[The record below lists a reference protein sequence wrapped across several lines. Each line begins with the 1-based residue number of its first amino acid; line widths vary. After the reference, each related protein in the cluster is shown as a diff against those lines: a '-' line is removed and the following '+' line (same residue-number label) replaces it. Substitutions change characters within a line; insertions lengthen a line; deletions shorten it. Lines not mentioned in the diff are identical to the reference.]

1 MFIVDKIRF
10 FHVDFLRA
18 VGIIAVIAIHTYS
31 YSITSPRDF
40 FIWNY
45 LHFII
50 VAFIFCSGYVL
61 FGKFTQPFSEAK
73 SLGKWYLKRIQRL
86 LYPYYLY
93 LIIHFSLFYFFPTY
107 FSGLGMQKSGSFIF
121 QSLLLTGGINL
132 NWLPLLFIELAILF
146 PFLLSIMKNKA
157 AFTIYVLSA
166 ILITVGFTV
175 FSFPYGFYRW
185 VMWIP
190 WSLIFILAKYFVQN
204 EKNGIRLKPYIAIAS
219 GSGALWGILYFVF
232 IFSHKSLTLIDNKY
246 PPNLFY
252 ILYEL
257 SVSFFLV
264 PISILFNK
272 SYLRAAVTFI
282 SKYSYGLFFIHF
294 IILDFVLKFVA
305 SNKLVIDPSIEFVI
319 VIITSVSLL
328 ALYNNFKPNIHF

>member
-1 MFIVDKIRF
+1 MFIVGKTRF
-10 FHVDFLRA
+10 FHIDFLRA
-18 VGIIAVIAIHTYS
+18 SGIIAVIAIHTYS
-31 YSITSPRDF
+31 YNLTNRTNF
-40 FIWNY
+40 LIWNY

-61 FGKFTQPFSEAK
+61 FNKFTKPISEVK
-73 SLGKWYLKRIQRL
+73 SLGKWYLKRVQRL
-86 LYPYYLY
+86 LWPFYLY
-93 LIIHFSLFYFFPTY
+93 FIIHFSFFYFLPKY
-107 FSGLGMQKSGSFIF
+107 FSGLGMQRSGNFIF
-121 QSLLLTGGINL
+121 QSLMLTGGINL

-146 PFLLSIMKNKA
+146 PFLLSIMRNKV
-157 AFTIYVLSA
+157 AFIIYLLSA

-175 FSFPYGFYRW
+175 FAFPYSFYRW

-190 WSLIFILAKYFVQN
+190 WSLIFILAKYFAQN
-204 EKNGIRLKPYIAIAS
+204 EKNGIHLKPYIAIAS
-219 GSGALWGILYFVF
+219 GSGALSGILYFIF
-232 IFSHKSLTLIDNKY
+232 ISSHKSLTLIDNKY

-272 SYLRAAVTFI
+272 SYLRQAVTFI

-294 IILDFVLKFVA
+294 ILLDFVLKFVA
-305 SNKLVIDPSIEFVI
+305 SNKLIIDPSIEFVI
-319 VIITSVSLL
+319 VLMISVSLL
-328 ALYNNFKPNIHF
+328 AVYNNIKPNIHF